1 MTLLGEKQVP
11 IEEKAGPTVDG
22 SRPRGVDAVRRR
34 MLIYQAALFVTVL
47 VLFVLALPYGLVS
60 PLAVFGLAV
69 VAAIAERGRVQLTS
83 SVDVSISV
91 LPTVFAA
98 ALFGPLAAMLVASLS
113 YVGDFPAHALR
124 AREPVENL
132 LLKWGVFTCIRGI
145 YGAVAGFAAATIMGS
160 SVISGTTQIVAATVT
175 AALIAEPLDL
185 FFVAFTGKLRGH
197 ATLPFIRLCGPM
209 YAVSVCL
216 YTPIVAALAV
226 AYTYVS
232 PWTLPLFF
240 VPALAAQRLF
250 GLYQEQRQ
258 LADQLVDAN
267 AGLEKANFSFAT
279 ALVTTLDARDRY
291 TAGHS
296 AAVAIYARDIAIRM
310 GLPDEQ
316 AKMVHLAGL
325 VHDIGK
331 IGLSAGLLEKP
342 GALNLEERREMQR
355 HSEIGERILAKVDS
369 YAEIASIVRH
379 HHERVD
385 GGGYPD
391 GIADEEIPLL
401 SRIIAVADAYN
412 AMTSDRPYR
421 DAMPSRVARL
431 RLAQAVDT
439 QFDTSVIA
447 AFEAVLAMS
456 TEPYRMAKSP
466 EFNFEWQQ
474 DQIEPEAD
482 DQSLSA
488 FSISA

>member
-1 MTLLGEKQVP
+1 MTARTK
-11 IEEKAGPTVDG
+11 
-22 SRPRGVDAVRRR
+22 
-34 MLIYQAALFVTVL
+34 MLVYQGALVATAL
-47 VLFVLALPYGLVS
+47 ILFVLALPYGLGD
-60 PLAVFGLAV
+60 PLAVLGLAA
-69 VAAIAERGRVQLTS
+69 VAAIAERGRVRLTGNIE
-83 SVDVSISV
+83 VSISV

-98 ALFGPLAAMLVASLS
+98 AMFGPLAAMIVAAFSII
-113 YVGDFPAHALR
+113 GDFPVGVLL
-124 AREPVENL
+124 ARHEPQGDQ
-132 LLKWGVFTCIRGI
+132 LLKWGVYTGIRGV
-145 YGAVAGFAAATIMGS
+145 YGATAGFAAAAAMSAVSTG
-160 SVISGTTQIVAATVT
+160 GTTQIVAATVA
-175 AALIAEPLDL
+175 AALVAEPLDL
-185 FFVAFTGKLRGH
+185 LLVAFTGRLRGRSMV
-197 ATLPFIRLCGPM
+197 LFLRMCGPM
-209 YAVSVCL
+209 YALSMCL

-226 AYTYVS
+226 AYADVS

-240 VPALAAQRLF
+240 LPALAAQRLF

-267 AGLEKANFSFAT
+267 ADLEKANISFAT

-310 GLPDEQ
+310 GLPDEETN
-316 AKMVHLAGL
+316 KVHLAGL

-342 GALNLEERREMQR
+342 GALTLDERREMQR

-391 GIADEEIPLL
+391 GISDEDIPLL

-439 QFDTSVIA
+439 QFDTSVVA
-447 AFEAVLAMS
+447 AFEAVLAMA
-456 TEPYRMAKSP
+456 TEPYRTATSP
-466 EFNFEWQQ
+466 EFDFEWQR
-474 DQIEPEAD
+474 
-482 DQSLSA
+482 DQSDTEVDEPSDSSMSA